1 MTGILDTPLPENSTL
16 TMLPARLAAACS
28 EVVFKVVQPSLDHHQ
43 LAGQQHDEPE
53 RVEQR
58 RVSGE
63 SSQLLLDGP
72 AGRQMLGDVDRGDI
86 ANDVAEGTGLII
98 HGASPSVG
106 VGTSTLGDARHGPVD
121 SGPGRPVLDDQF
133 LLAFGGYVL
142 GVMEGS
148 SGGIGERADEC
159 NTSLNDYQAGFG
171 FARTKMAEL
180 SDPASTPEDL
190 TAITLDIEQ
199 HWSRPHDEVLNI

>member
-1 MTGILDTPLPENSTL
+1 
-16 TMLPARLAAACS
+16 
-28 EVVFKVVQPSLDHHQ
+28 
-43 LAGQQHDEPE
+43 
-53 RVEQR
+53 
-58 RVSGE
+58 
-63 SSQLLLDGP
+63 
-72 AGRQMLGDVDRGDI
+72 
-86 ANDVAEGTGLII
+86 
-98 HGASPSVG
+98 
-106 VGTSTLGDARHGPVD
+106 
-121 SGPGRPVLDDQF
+121 
-133 LLAFGGYVL
+133 
-142 GVMEGS
+142 MEGS